1 MRAYVRRVIADRDVT
16 PRDRQS
22 AAIAT
27 AILIGDRAG
36 LDREVEERLQRAG
49 TFHVIAISGG
59 NIAILTALILGL
71 LRLFGLS
78 PRACAWLTLSAIG
91 LYAFVVGSGA
101 SVARAALAAIV
112 YLFARAIDH
121 RTPPVNVLAV
131 VVAVMLVWA
140 PLEIVDAGFWLTC
153 LATLAIM
160 LLAQRLADRAGNA
173 LRRITARA
181 RPSDRL

>member
-1 MRAYVRRVIADRDVT
+1 M
-16 PRDRQS
+16 
-22 AAIAT
+22 
-27 AILIGDRAG
+27 
-36 LDREVEERLQRAG
+36 
-49 TFHVIAISGG
+49 IAISGG

-71 LRLFGLS
+71 LRLVGLP
-78 PRACAWLTLSAIG
+78 PRTCAWLTLSAIG
-91 LYAFVVGSGA
+91 IYAFIVGSGA

-160 LLAQRLADRAGNA
+160 LLAQRLADRAGRA
-173 LRRITARA
+173 LRRITSDPLGEFRSHLAAAVARA
-181 RPSDRL
+181 LHEHRGAWRYSRLAGWAASSSPQSVCSRRRSPRKRFFCP